1 MTARPPADSAAWT
14 RRYWRVSV
22 PEAAGFPSLNE
33 IEFGPPSEIVTVLF
47 AQPFCAVPRFMII
60 LVGPTDVGVRTPEQ
74 VAPAPV

>member
-1 MTARPPADSAAWT
+1 
-14 RRYWRVSV
+14 V

-33 IEFGPPSEIVTVLF
+33 IDVGPLREIVTVLL
-47 AQPFCAVPRFMII
+47 AQPFCAVPRVMII